1 MILILRVFNLTRT
14 EGEKQ
19 PMSGSFFSEEPEK
32 VKEPTVNDSL
42 TKYFT
47 EVSSVIMLS
56 AAAERTL
63 ISEYKTATNQKIKN
77 NIRDRVIKGA
87 LKFVISEARRHPRS
101 KDRAAFQDLI
111 AAGNIGLLR
120 ALEKFDLDQG
130 TRFLTYAGWWV
141 RHEMREE
148 NKHLNICHIP
158 THASSKGVAAPVPV
172 EYTDAIVPS
181 EITED
186 AADSLHNKQ
195 NTLKLLDMSIL
206 NTHERFIIK
215 TCFGIDT
222 TPKTLRQVGKLLVIT
237 GERVRQLRETAIT
250 KMRNAAT
257 TQQLDG

>member
-1 MILILRVFNLTRT
+1 MTK
-14 EGEKQ
+14 E
-19 PMSGSFFSEEPEK
+19 SFFNEEAEK

-42 TKYFT
+42 TRYFS
-47 EVSSVIMLS
+47 EVSSVVMLT
-56 AAAERTL
+56 AAAERAL
-63 ISEYKTATNQKIKN
+63 IFEYKNTTDRRIKSH
-77 NIRDRVIKGA
+77 IRDRVIKGA
-87 LKFVISEARRHPRS
+87 LKFVIAEARRHPKS

-158 THASSKGVAAPVPV
+158 THASSKGIAAPTPV
-172 EYTDAIVPS
+172 EYTETIVPV
-181 EITED
+181 ELIDDTVV
-186 AADSLHNKQ
+186 SLHNKQ
-195 NTLKLLDMSIL
+195 NTLKLLDMSVL

-222 TPKTLRQVGKLLVIT
+222 APKTLRQVGKLLVIT

-250 KMRNAAT
+250 KMRTAAT
-257 TQQLDG
+257 SQQLEC